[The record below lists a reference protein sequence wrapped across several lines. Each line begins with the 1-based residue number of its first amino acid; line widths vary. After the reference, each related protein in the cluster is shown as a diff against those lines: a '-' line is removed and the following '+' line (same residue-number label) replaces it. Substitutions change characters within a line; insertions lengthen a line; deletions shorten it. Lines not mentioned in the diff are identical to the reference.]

1 MKTKETIRAE
11 LQAAAE
17 RMPRYATA
25 YRGLEQKAFD
35 TVYPLVIGYIR
46 DRFLLTKEMCRS
58 DRLLDL
64 ADISLRYMLDLKRMG
79 IDPGEIS
86 RSCSGASSVITKKV
100 LLMKAVQELFEVSM
114 TPTEFAS
121 IETVTELTE
130 FICRHHLSACN
141 TECSD
146 DKQKTEAEGF
156 DVYAIRENFPALGE
170 SIHGQPL
177 CIWTMLPLHR
187 CQRKRWMQCVS
198 WSNVVPTFIGGST
211 LWLVGVLTPMNS
223 PELYA
228 PIFLGRSPD
237 RSPLPPEQLTVSIG

>member
-1 MKTKETIRAE
+1 
-11 LQAAAE
+11 
-17 RMPRYATA
+17 
-25 YRGLEQKAFD
+25 
-35 TVYPLVIGYIR
+35 
-46 DRFLLTKEMCRS
+46 
-58 DRLLDL
+58 
-64 ADISLRYMLDLKRMG
+64 MLDLKRMG

-156 DVYAIRENFPALGE
+156 DVYAIHQNGAGPDQCGHHPVPHLTGRRKAL
-170 SIHGQPL
+170 IHPGF
-177 CIWTMLPLHR
+177 LPSA
-187 CQRKRWMQCVS
+187 QRSAQH
-198 WSNVVPTFIGGST
+198 
-211 LWLVGVLTPMNS
+211 
-223 PELYA
+223 
-228 PIFLGRSPD
+228 
-237 RSPLPPEQLTVSIG
+237 